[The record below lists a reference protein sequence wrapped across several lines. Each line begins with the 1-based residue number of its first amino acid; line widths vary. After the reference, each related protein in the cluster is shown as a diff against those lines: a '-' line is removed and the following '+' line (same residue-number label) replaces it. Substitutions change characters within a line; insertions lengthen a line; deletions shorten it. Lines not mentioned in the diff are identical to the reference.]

1 MRLTETK
8 GIVMATIALDD
19 QEREE
24 FAALS
29 SERIAEKVKVYLS
42 RHFGTELI
50 KDVVVSYEAGP
61 QLIAAIRI

>member
-8 GIVMATIALDD
+8 GIMMATIVLDN

-24 FAALS
+24 FATLS
-29 SERIAEKVKVYLS
+29 SEHIAEKVKVYLS